1 MDPNTNNNGSAA
13 QNTSGTSSSAAV
25 SHNSMEAVLRSLK
38 RSHSEI
44 VLTFEALKTWSQEFK
59 PTLSD
64 VEFDITE
71 EIARIKAVGDYFSA
85 QNAILAGN
93 TTNGNSNNN

>member
-1 MDPNTNNNGSAA
+1 MDPNTNNNGSAT
-13 QNTSGTSSSAAV
+13 QNTNSTHSGAAV
-25 SHNSMEAVLRSLK
+25 SRDSMDAVLRSLK

-59 PTLSD
+59 PTLGD

-71 EIARIKAVGDYFSA
+71 EITRIKAVGDYFSA

-93 TTNGNSNNN
+93 TTNGNSNSN